1 VDRLTTGRRHVRAGS
16 VTVTELITRQT
27 SPTLCLDSSATEP
40 DDDITDTIPVVVAAA
55 HRREPAKG
63 AQLAKLASLG
73 MAGAVLCGAVT
84 VSSMIAHQ
92 RRDGT
97 HQALRPI
104 SQITGEQALLP
115 DRLDET
121 LPKAPAPAP
130 PVVQERATPSTPVP
144 VPPPATPDSF
154 PGGTTASDA
163 VGAVGSR
170 QETDLDLVREF
181 YENLPESP
189 AEAFRLLS
197 SDLMNAG
204 VSEFLA
210 SWSRVVSIDSVDVL
224 QRADGV
230 LATVQMR
237 LLGGDR
243 LRTQQLLT
251 VAESPRRIVGVQ
263 LLSAQRN

>member
-1 VDRLTTGRRHVRAGS
+1 
-16 VTVTELITRQT
+16 
-27 SPTLCLDSSATEP
+27 
-40 DDDITDTIPVVVAAA
+40 
-55 HRREPAKG
+55 
-63 AQLAKLASLG
+63 
-73 MAGAVLCGAVT
+73 VLCGAVT

-92 RRDGT
+92 RRDGA
-97 HQALRPI
+97 HQALRPNA
-104 SQITGEQALLP
+104 QITGEQALLP

-121 LPKAPAPAP
+121 LPKAPAPTSP
-130 PVVQERATPSTPVP
+130 PAVQDRATQNTTAPVP
-144 VPPPATPDSF
+144 TATPERF
-154 PGGTTASDA
+154 PGGTAAS
-163 VGAVGSR
+163 GAVGSVSSR
-170 QETDLDLVREF
+170 PETDLELVREF

-189 AEAFRLLS
+189 AEAFALLS
-197 SDLMNAG
+197 SDLMNTG
-204 VSEFLA
+204 LGDFLS
-210 SWSRVVSIDSVDVL
+210 SWSRVVSIDSVDVM